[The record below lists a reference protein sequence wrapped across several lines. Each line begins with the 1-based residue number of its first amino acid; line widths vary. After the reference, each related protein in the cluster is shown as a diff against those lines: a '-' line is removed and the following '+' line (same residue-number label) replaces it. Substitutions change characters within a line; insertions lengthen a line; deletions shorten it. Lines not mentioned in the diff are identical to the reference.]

1 MSILYFSL
9 KGMDMSRQNYTSQ
22 QAKIHKEIERL
33 QKQAELLQI
42 KQRKPVISGIVRS
55 MKEYGITPD
64 EIAAAFGK
72 PVTKDKKP
80 ASEKS
85 AKATKTKKTVA
96 PKYRHP
102 ETSATWTGRGKAPL
116 WIVEAEKNG
125 QLRQQFLI

>member
-1 MSILYFSL
+1 MT
-9 KGMDMSRQNYTSQ
+9 DQNYAGQ
-22 QAKIHKEIERL
+22 QAKIQKEIERL
-33 QKQAELLQI
+33 RKQAELLQN

-55 MKEYGITPD
+55 MKEYGISPE
-64 EIAAAFGK
+64 EIMAAFGK
-72 PVTKDKKP
+72 SGSAKNKARAEKGVKSTKASATKKP
-80 ASEKS
+80 
-85 AKATKTKKTVA
+85 VA

>member
-1 MSILYFSL
+1 
-9 KGMDMSRQNYTSQ
+9 MSRQNYANQ

-33 QKQAELLQI
+33 QKQAELLQN
-42 KQRKPVISGIVRS
+42 KQRKPVIASIVRS

-72 PVTKDKKP
+72 TGIKSKKVVTKT
-80 ASEKS
+80 SV
-85 AKATKTKKTVA
+85 KAAGTKKTVA

-102 ETSATWTGRGKAPL
+102 ATSATWTGRGKAPL

-125 QLRQQFLI
+125 QPRQQFLI